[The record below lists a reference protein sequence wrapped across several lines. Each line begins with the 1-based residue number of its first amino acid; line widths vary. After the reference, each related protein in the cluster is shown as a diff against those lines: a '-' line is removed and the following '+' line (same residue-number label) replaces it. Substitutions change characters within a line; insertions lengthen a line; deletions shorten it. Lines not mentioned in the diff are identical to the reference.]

1 MLQLL
6 VLLEPVVWAASVP
19 VAPSVVQAAQVVP
32 FAPVLE
38 LVVQVEL
45 LAPEAVLL
53 TLEQAAVVL
62 LVPVGSLALVVLDEY

>member
-1 MLQLL
+1 M
-6 VLLEPVVWAASVP
+6 
-19 VAPSVVQAAQVVP
+19 APSVVQAAQVVP